1 MGLNGSKP
9 SRPSWLVTRIRI
21 ILVAAVLGLL
31 LGPAGQVL
39 SGTSIVYAQS
49 NSAPSVSRVSPS
61 SSVSIYAGDSQTFT
75 ASASDPDNDLKRGRW
90 LVNNQEE
97 DSFIWRLFLPSGT
110 ETRDFTHTFST
121 AGTHT
126 VEVEFTDTQGLSDS
140 VSWTVTVR
148 DPSPSVSRVS
158 PSSSIDLGPGD
169 IQTFWARA
177 SDPNND
183 LAKWKWEARRDRG
196 ILPDFVYTPGE
207 QSFGTAPT
215 GSVTK
220 DFTYTFADDGDWTV
234 KVTFTDS
241 GGLSDS
247 VSWDVDVEYSTPSVS
262 RVSPSSSSLDIGIGD
277 RRTFRARA
285 DDDDDDLSKWK
296 WEARRARTGPDFVYT
311 PGEQSFGTAPTGS
324 VTKDFAYTFEDEG
337 EWTVRIT
344 FTDAE
349 GLSDSEEWDV
359 DVENSDPSVDRVS
372 PRRSI
377 DLGLGDSQTFMA
389 EADDDDD
396 NLSKWKWEARRA
408 RTGPDFVYS
417 PGEQSFTTAPTGS
430 VTKDFTYTF
439 AEEGEWTVEVTFT
452 DAERESDS
460 VEWDVDVENRA
471 PSVSRVSPYYFLVD
485 LDTGDSQ
492 TFRASAEDDDNNLS
506 KWKWEARRHRIGLDF
521 VYTPGEQS
529 FSTSPTGSVTKDFS
543 YTFSTAGSW
552 TVTATFTD
560 AKGESDSEEWEVTVN
575 IAPSV
580 SIVSPSSPVSIYS
593 GDSQTF
599 TASASDSDNNLKS
612 YEWFVDGTSEDD
624 HTWLI
629 LPTGTVTEDFTHT
642 FSTAGPYK
650 VKVTFTDAVGD
661 SDSEEW
667 TVRVRDPA
675 SPSVSRVSPSTPV
688 SLDTGD
694 SQTFRASAEDDD
706 DDLSKWKWEAKR
718 DRIGPD
724 FVYTPG
730 EQSFSTSP
738 TGSVTKDFSYT
749 FSTAGS
755 WTVTA
760 TFTDAEGESDSEEW
774 EVTVN
779 IDPSVSIVSPSSP
792 VSIYSGDSQT
802 FTASASDSDNN
813 LKSYEW
819 FVDGTS
825 EDDHTWLILP
835 TGTVTEDFT
844 HTFSTAGPYKVKV
857 TFTDA
862 VGDSDSEE
870 WTVNVRDAGSPS
882 VSRVSP
888 STPVS
893 LDTGDSQTFRA
904 SAEDDDDDL
913 SKWKWEA
920 KRDRIGPDFVY
931 TPGEQSFSTSPTGS
945 VTKEFS
951 YTFSTAGDWTVT
963 ATFTDAE
970 GESDSEEWEVTVNI
984 DPSVSIVSPSSPV
997 SIYSGDSQTFT
1008 ASASDSDNNLK
1019 SYEWFVDGTS
1029 EDDHT
1034 WLILPTGTVTE
1045 DFTHTFS
1052 TAGPYKVKVTFT
1064 DAVGD
1069 SDSEEWTVNVRDAGS
1084 PSVSRVSPS
1093 TPVSLDTGDSQ
1104 TFRASAE
1111 DDDDDLSKW
1120 KWEAKRDRIGPD
1132 FVYTPG
1138 EQSFSTSPT
1147 ASVTKDFTYTF
1158 STAGDWTVKVT
1169 FTDSEGLSDSEEW
1182 EVNVSDPVVDPNVAP
1197 AVSIVSPSTPV
1208 DLNTGDSQT
1217 FTASASDSDNNLKRY
1232 EWFVDGTSE
1241 DDGSWQT
1248 LPTGTVTR
1256 SFTHTFSTAGTY
1268 TMKVTFTDSDGA
1280 SDSVSW
1286 ESKRRR
1292 PQSEVPSTAPSVSSV
1307 SPSSSSVSSW
1317 RQVTA
1322 RPSRLMPQTQT
1333 TTSRAMSGS

>member
-9 SRPSWLVTRIRI
+9 SRPPWLVTRIRI
-21 ILVAAVLGLL
+21 LLVAAVLGLL

-49 NSAPSVSRVSPS
+49 NSAPSVSRDSPS

-75 ASASDPDNDLKRGRW
+75 ASASDPDNDLKRGKW
-90 LVNNQEE
+90 LVNNQQE
-97 DSFIWRLFLPSGT
+97 DSFVWRFSLPSGT
-110 ETRDFTHTFST
+110 VTRDFTHTFST

-126 VEVEFTDTQGLSDS
+126 VEVEFTDDHGLSDS

-169 IQTFWARA
+169 SQTFRARA

-183 LAKWKWEARRDRG
+183 LAKWKWEARRDRTFP
-196 ILPDFVYTPGE
+196 LPDFVYTPGE

-215 GSVTK
+215 GSVNK

-241 GGLSDS
+241 GGDTDS
-247 VSWDVDVEYSTPSVS
+247 VSWDVDVEYSAPSVS

-296 WEARRARTGPDFVYT
+296 WEARRRARIGPDFVYT

-337 EWTVRIT
+337 EWTVKIT

-372 PRRSI
+372 PRRSSI
-377 DLGLGDSQTFMA
+377 DLGLGDSQTFRA
-389 EADDDDD
+389 EAEDDDD

-408 RTGPDFVYS
+408 RIGPDFVYS
-417 PGEQSFTTAPTGS
+417 PGEQSFSTAPTGS

-452 DAERESDS
+452 DAEGESDS
-460 VEWDVDVENRA
+460 VEWDVDVENSA
-471 PSVSRVSPYYFLVD
+471 PSVSRVSPSSSSVD
-485 LDTGDSQ
+485 LETGDSQ
-492 TFRASAEDDDNNLS
+492 TFRASADDDDDNLS
-506 KWKWEARRHRIGLDF
+506 KWKWEARRARIGPDF

-543 YTFSTAGSW
+543 YTFSTAGDW

-580 SIVSPSSPVSIYS
+580 SIVSPSTPVTLYT

-612 YEWFVDGTSEDD
+612 YEWFVDGTSEDE

-629 LPTGTVTEDFTHT
+629 LPTGPKEESFTHT
-642 FSTAGPYK
+642 FSTAGTYK

-688 SLDTGD
+688 DLDTGD

-718 DRIGPD
+718 KHRIGPD

-755 WTVTA
+755 WTV
-760 TFTDAEGESDSEEW
+760 
-774 EVTVN
+774 
-779 IDPSVSIVSPSSP
+779 
-792 VSIYSGDSQT
+792 
-802 FTASASDSDNN
+802 
-813 LKSYEW
+813 
-819 FVDGTS
+819 
-825 EDDHTWLILP
+825 
-835 TGTVTEDFT
+835 
-844 HTFSTAGPYKVKV
+844 
-857 TFTDA
+857 
-862 VGDSDSEE
+862 
-870 WTVNVRDAGSPS
+870 
-882 VSRVSP
+882 
-888 STPVS
+888 
-893 LDTGDSQTFRA
+893 
-904 SAEDDDDDL
+904 
-913 SKWKWEA
+913 
-920 KRDRIGPDFVY
+920 
-931 TPGEQSFSTSPTGS
+931 
-945 VTKEFS
+945 
-951 YTFSTAGDWTVT
+951 
-963 ATFTDAE
+963 
-970 GESDSEEWEVTVNI
+970 
-984 DPSVSIVSPSSPV
+984 
-997 SIYSGDSQTFT
+997 
-1008 ASASDSDNNLK
+1008 
-1019 SYEWFVDGTS
+1019 
-1029 EDDHT
+1029 
-1034 WLILPTGTVTE
+1034 
-1045 DFTHTFS
+1045 
-1052 TAGPYKVKVTFT
+1052 
-1064 DAVGD
+1064 
-1069 SDSEEWTVNVRDAGS
+1069 
-1084 PSVSRVSPS
+1084 
-1093 TPVSLDTGDSQ
+1093 
-1104 TFRASAE
+1104 
-1111 DDDDDLSKW
+1111 
-1120 KWEAKRDRIGPD
+1120 
-1132 FVYTPG
+1132 
-1138 EQSFSTSPT
+1138 
-1147 ASVTKDFTYTF
+1147 
-1158 STAGDWTVKVT
+1158 KVT
-1169 FTDSEGLSDSEEW
+1169 FTDSGGRR
-1182 EVNVSDPVVDPNVAP
+1182 AP
-1197 AVSIVSPSTPV
+1197 QSGPLPSTSRPRPP
-1208 DLNTGDSQT
+1208 S
-1217 FTASASDSDNNLKRY
+1217 S
-1232 EWFVDGTSE
+1232 
-1241 DDGSWQT
+1241 
-1248 LPTGTVTR
+1248 
-1256 SFTHTFSTAGTY
+1256 H
-1268 TMKVTFTDSDGA
+1268 
-1280 SDSVSW
+1280 
-1286 ESKRRR
+1286 RRR
-1292 PQSEVPSTAPSVSSV
+1292 L
-1307 SPSSSSVSSW
+1307 SPCIPE
-1317 RQVTA
+1317 TA
-1322 RPSRLMPQTQT
+1322 RRSRQTPAIPT
-1333 TTSRAMSGS
+1333 TTSRATSGLWMGRRRMSTRGC